1 MLDSLISSKTRIKLL
16 TKFFVNSS
24 NRSWLRNLESEFGES
39 SNAIRL
45 ELNRL
50 EQAGLLTA
58 NQEGNKK
65 VFSANTTHPMFG
77 DIHNIVLKHL
87 GLDRIVEDVI
97 VKLGKVQKV
106 YLCGDLAR
114 GKNSQ
119 IVDLIIVGL
128 IDKVYLQGLTDKV
141 EKLINRNI
149 RTLVVES
156 VERLTEMEV
165 YKDES
170 MLLLWD
176 SEQYF

>member
-50 EQAGLLTA
+50 EQAGLLMA

-65 VFSANTTHPMFG
+65 VFSANTAHPMYK

-87 GLDRIVEDVI
+87 GVDRIVEDVI
-97 VKLGKVQKV
+97 VKLGEVNKV
-106 YLCGDLAR
+106 YLCGDLAK
-114 GKNSQ
+114 GKNSE
-119 IVDLIIVGL
+119 IIDLIIVGL
-128 IDKVYLQGLTDKV
+128 IDKVYLQSLTDKV

-156 VERLTEMEV
+156 IERLIAMEV
-165 YKDES
+165 YKDDG

-176 SEQYF
+176 SEKG

>member
-58 NQEGNKK
+58 NLEGNKK
-65 VFSANTTHPMFG
+65 VFSANTSHPMYK

-87 GLDRIVEDVI
+87 GVDRIVDNII
-97 VKLGKVQKV
+97 VKLGKVEKV
-106 YLCGDLAR
+106 FLCGDLAK
-114 GKNSQ
+114 GKNSR

-128 IDKVYLQGLTDKV
+128 IDKVYLQSLSDKV
-141 EKLINRNI
+141 EKMIKRNI

-156 VERLTEMEV
+156 VDKLAAMEV
-165 YKDES
+165 YNEEDL
-170 MLLLWD
+170 LLLWD
-176 SEQYF
+176 SGQ

>member
-176 SEQYF
+176 SEQ